1 MNENKRQA
9 PFVNVGSSLL
19 LVVFL
24 LMCLI
29 TFATLSFSSARS
41 DESFSQRIADRKTEY
56 YTASNKAERLLSQID
71 QLLDNA
77 DPEDLDFAAINPIDA
92 DIVYDPDAATL
103 SYQVAINDKQALD
116 VVLAL
121 EEDKDSHY
129 RIEKWQTVTTRKWES
144 DDKLRLM
151 PIP

>member
-1 MNENKRQA
+1 MNEDKRQA

-41 DESFSQRIADRKTEY
+41 DESFSQRIADRKSEY
-56 YTASNKAERLLSQID
+56 YAASNEAERLLSQID
-71 QLLDNA
+71 RLLDVA
-77 DPEDLDFAAINPIDA
+77 DPADLDFAAIDSLDA
-92 DIVYDPDAATL
+92 DIAYDPDAATL
-103 SYQVAINDKQALD
+103 SYQVKINDKQALD

-121 EEDKDSHY
+121 EETDGSHF

-144 DDKLRLM
+144 DDKLKLM

>member
-1 MNENKRQA
+1 MNEDKRQA

-41 DESFSQRIADRKTEY
+41 DESFSQRIADRKSEY
-56 YTASNKAERLLSQID
+56 YAASNEAERLLSQID
-71 QLLDNA
+71 RLLDVA
-77 DPEDLDFAAINPIDA
+77 DPADLDFAAIDSLDA
-92 DIVYDPDAATL
+92 DIAYDPDAATL
-103 SYQVAINDKQALD
+103 SYQVKINDKQALD

-121 EEDKDSHY
+121 DETDDSHF

-144 DDKLRLM
+144 DDKLKLM

>member
-56 YTASNKAERLLSQID
+56 YTASNKAERLLAQID

-77 DPEDLDFAAINPIDA
+77 DPADLDFAAINSLDA
-92 DIVYDPDAATL
+92 DVAYDPDTATL
-103 SYQVAINDKQALD
+103 SYQVVINDKQALD

-121 EEDKDSHY
+121 EKDKDRHY
-129 RIEKWQTVTTRKWES
+129 RIERWQTVTTRKWES
-144 DDKLRLM
+144 DDKLELM